1 MRPFHAPQPAPAALL
16 AADDRAHRDSDR
28 ADDFTHVV
36 MRPGA
41 ARKSDRRRALE
52 MLAPSRDGAKME
64 G

>member
-1 MRPFHAPQPAPAALL
+1 MN
-16 AADDRAHRDSDR
+16 RAHRDLDR

-52 MLAPSRDGAKME
+52 MLAASRDGAKME